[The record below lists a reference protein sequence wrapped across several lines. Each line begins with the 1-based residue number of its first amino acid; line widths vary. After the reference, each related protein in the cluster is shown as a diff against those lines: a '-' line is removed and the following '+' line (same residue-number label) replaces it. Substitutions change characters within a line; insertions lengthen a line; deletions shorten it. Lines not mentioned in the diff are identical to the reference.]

1 MHYIRAM
8 NTEVRFTVNM
18 PAELAEL
25 VDDYW
30 HTKRL
35 SSRNE
40 AIRELLAYAL
50 DRKLG
55 KPAKEK
61 AR

>member
-1 MHYIRAM
+1 MM
-8 NTEVRFTVNM
+8 TEVRTTLSL

-25 VDDYW
+25 IDDYW

>member
-1 MHYIRAM
+1 M
-8 NTEVRFTVNM
+8 NTEIRTTLNL

-30 HTKRL
+30 HTQRL

-50 DRKLG
+50 GRKLG
-55 KPAKEK
+55 AAKPAKEK